1 MRLPWD
7 REDLLEA
14 LGNLLDNACKWADST
29 VKVSA
34 GEEAEGYWLCVED
47 DGPGI
52 VLAQREAV
60 VDRGNR
66 LDEQVA
72 GHGLGLAI
80 VRDIV
85 QACGGKLSLEDSAEL
100 GGLCARMRL
109 PRRGRN

>member
-1 MRLPWD
+1 M
-7 REDLLEA
+7 
-14 LGNLLDNACKWADST
+14 
-29 VKVSA
+29 
-34 GEEAEGYWLCVED
+34 
-47 DGPGI
+47 
-52 VLAQREAV
+52 
-60 VDRGNR
+60 VDRGSR